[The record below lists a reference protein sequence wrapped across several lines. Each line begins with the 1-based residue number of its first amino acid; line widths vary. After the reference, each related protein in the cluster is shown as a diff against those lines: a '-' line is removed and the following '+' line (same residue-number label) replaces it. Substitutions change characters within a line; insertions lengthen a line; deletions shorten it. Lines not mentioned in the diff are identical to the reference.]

1 MVEINNI
8 KYVILADSNN
18 IEPFVIPRQLTKI
31 NNETL
36 IERMIRLLKDN
47 GVKDIIITSHDKR
60 FDNLGAKRYEPL
72 YNDYNP
78 RENKGYWLNA
88 FPIELLNEKITFLFG
103 DVYYSEKAI
112 KTIVNS
118 KEDDLFFCTYQNKD
132 KRYIKHHDEP
142 LAYKVIDYENFKK
155 GIEAVKKMY
164 DDGLTG
170 RHPIV
175 WELYRYLNGINVNTH
190 ELRDNCVII
199 NDESCDIDSVKDI
212 QLLEFKI
219 GGNNMIKLKATKDF
233 SLERFDELKN
243 IVRVGKEEKGK
254 LYIGDIFE
262 CSKEIAEYLLGGNDK
277 NIIVAEIIEVEPIP
291 ETKTIKIEAVKQSK
305 KKKAKK

>member
-36 IERMIRLLKDN
+36 IERTIRLLKEN

-60 FDNLGAKRYEPL
+60 FDNLGAVRYEPL

-88 FPIELLNEKITFLFG
+88 FPIELLNEKIMFLFG
-103 DVYYSEKAI
+103 DVYYSEEAI

-132 KRYIKHHDEP
+132 NRYIKHHDEP
-142 LAYKVIDYENFKK
+142 LAYKVIDYESFKE

-164 DDGLTG
+164 DDGLTC

-190 ELRDNCVII
+190 ELRDNYVII

-243 IVRVGKEEKGK
+243 IVRADKDEKGR